1 MEEPKLVLHNVGDG
15 LGVSGGPGSAA
26 PDCVVYSGELVGY
39 TVGNVCASRC
49 AGIGSEDNAVFE
61 CDRHTVIVRMLGG
74 VLAREWSFGQFKTGG
89 LAYIEVPKLRDGI
102 VRMTPIVKAGALWKY
117 HLLDL
122 TLLQP
127 VHINMDAI
135 CKVPWLAT
143 GTRRCGDGN
152 RELRCH

>member
-1 MEEPKLVLHNVGDG
+1 MEEPKLVLHNVSDG
-15 LGVSGGPGSAA
+15 LGVGGGPGSAA

-89 LAYIEVPKLRDGI
+89 LAYIEVPKLSDGI
-102 VRMTPIVKAGALWKY
+102 VRMTPIVKVEGTLEVS
-117 HLLDL
+117 L
-122 TLLQP
+122 T
-127 VHINMDAI
+127 
-135 CKVPWLAT
+135 
-143 GTRRCGDGN
+143 
-152 RELRCH
+152 